1 MLNYHFLLSSLANL
15 HLMVVTVVN
24 KPFAIT
30 LHWLGLSMLDVIKSW
45 EIYLNSKLLLH
56 AKNIYTD
63 DCNMSMYR
71 NNYSDDCD
79 TQIEMP
85 MTVLGGAANN
95 VRQFLHILS
104 NAIHH

>member
-1 MLNYHFLLSSLANL
+1 
-15 HLMVVTVVN
+15 
-24 KPFAIT
+24 
-30 LHWLGLSMLDVIKSW
+30 MLDVIKSW

-63 DCNMSMYR
+63 DCNMPMYR

-85 MTVLGGAANN
+85 MTVLSE
-95 VRQFLHILS
+95 LHILPNCPKECPKPIS
-104 NAIHH
+104 NC